1 MPAAA
6 ILSRA
11 GAHFGAPLA
20 FAGGLPLLLD
30 VRVRPMTPFAPDWS
44 LHPTVIVG
52 TAMLG
57 ALYFWGIGP
66 WRRRHGHPPAPLW
79 RIVLFVTGLL
89 VMLVSLNGPIHD
101 LSDYYLFSVHM
112 VQHLLL
118 TLVLPPLLIAGLPG
132 WLADGLA
139 ARPWA
144 RAIGRVVTHPLL
156 AGAIYTVTLT
166 VWHLVP
172 MYDLMM
178 RDHEV
183 HIATH
188 LMFMVAAVIMWWPV
202 LSSSTVLP
210 PLPYGLRAL
219 YLFLVSIPMQLVAA
233 IITFADDVLY
243 DWYAVAPRTWG
254 LSPNEDQ
261 QLGGLL
267 MWVPGNMYMLAA
279 IAAVFYVWAKQD
291 V

>member
-1 MPAAA
+1 MAAGRIA
-6 ILSRA
+6 RA
-11 GAHFGAPLA
+11 LGAHSGAPLS
-20 FAGGLPLLLD
+20 FAIPALLD
-30 VRVRPMTPFAPDWS
+30 LRARPMTPFEPAWA
-44 LHPTVIVG
+44 LHPTVIAG
-52 TAMLG
+52 TALLG
-57 ALYFWGIGP
+57 GLYFWGIGA
-66 WRRRHGHPPAPLW
+66 WRRRHGHPPAPKW
-79 RIVLFVTGLL
+79 RIACFAAGLL
-89 VMLVSLNGPIHD
+89 VLLVSLNGPIHD
-101 LSDYYLFSVHM
+101 LSDYYLFSIHM

-139 ARPWA
+139 QRPLA
-144 RAIGRVVTHPLL
+144 GKIGRFLTYPLV
-156 AGAIYTVTLT
+156 AGAIFTVTVT

-178 RDHEV
+178 RNHEV

-188 LMFMVAAVIMWWPV
+188 LMFIVAAVIMWWPAM
-202 LSSSTVLP
+202 SASTTLP
-210 PLPYGLRAL
+210 PLRHGLRAL

-233 IITFADDVLY
+233 IITFSDDVLY
-243 DWYAVAPRTWG
+243 DWYSVAPRTWG

-279 IAAVFYVWAKQD
+279 IAVVFYVWAKED
-291 V
+291 A